1 MLSRNC
7 NQVFYIVSVI
17 TLVWYTLIIFGI
29 VWIVRWWRKGNTLG
43 GTLIR
48 DEPIPIIPLP
58 RDQPVVNHI
67 QINNLNVNNGSIS
80 MIQGRDVEMEV
91 GTPQRVRQRS
101 IPPPELRPFFADDV
115 PDLPPPPPHQDEEEE
130 EEDHHQ
136 HHHES
141 LPVIQESVFSSDE
154 EADESSY
161 HPPPPRR
168 ANNIRP
174 RHQSTPNA
182 TGPAF
187 HTRRRRQ

>member
-1 MLSRNC
+1 
-7 NQVFYIVSVI
+7 
-17 TLVWYTLIIFGI
+17 
-29 VWIVRWWRKGNTLG
+29 
-43 GTLIR
+43 LIR

-58 RDQPVVNHI
+58 RENQPVFNHI
-67 QINNLNVNNGSIS
+67 QIDILNLNNGSIS

-115 PDLPPPPPHQDEEEE
+115 PHQPPPPQQVEEEE
-130 EEDHHQ
+130 EEQQQHQ
-136 HHHES
+136 S
-141 LPVIQESVFSSDE
+141 LPVIQESVFSSDAE
-154 EADESSY
+154 GDESSY
-161 HPPPPRR
+161 HPPPQPRR

-174 RHQSTPNA
+174 RHQSTPFA

>member
-1 MLSRNC
+1 
-7 NQVFYIVSVI
+7 
-17 TLVWYTLIIFGI
+17 VWYTIIVLGI
-29 VWIVRWWRKGNTLG
+29 VWIVRWWKKGNTLG

-58 RDQPVVNHI
+58 RENQPVFNHI

-91 GTPQRVRQRS
+91 GPPQRVRQRS
-101 IPPPELRPFFADDV
+101 IPPPELRPFFADDA
-115 PDLPPPPPHQDEEEE
+115 PDQPLPPQQVEEEE
-130 EEDHHQ
+130 EEEHQ
-136 HHHES
+136 QQQHQS

-154 EADESSY
+154 EVDESSY
-161 HPPPPRR
+161 HPPPRR
-168 ANNIRP
+168 ANIRP

>member
-1 MLSRNC
+1 
-7 NQVFYIVSVI
+7 
-17 TLVWYTLIIFGI
+17 VWYTIIVLGI
-29 VWIVRWWRKGNTLG
+29 VWIVRWWKKGNTLG

-58 RDQPVVNHI
+58 RENQPVFNHI

-101 IPPPELRPFFADDV
+101 SPPPELRPFFADDA
-115 PDLPPPPPHQDEEEE
+115 PDQPLPPQQVEG
-130 EEDHHQ
+130 EEDQQQQQQHQ
-136 HHHES
+136 S

-154 EADESSY
+154 EVDESSY
-161 HPPPPRR
+161 HPPPRR
-168 ANNIRP
+168 ANIRP